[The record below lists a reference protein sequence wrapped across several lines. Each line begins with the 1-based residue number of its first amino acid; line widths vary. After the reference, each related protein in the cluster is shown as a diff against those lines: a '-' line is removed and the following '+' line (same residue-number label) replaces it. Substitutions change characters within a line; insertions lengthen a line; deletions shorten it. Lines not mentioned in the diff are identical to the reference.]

1 MTVYNFY
8 VDPRVLYLFID
19 DLTEDRYNYYLNKYD
34 KFKFKYKNDWEKTAL
49 GLLQVL
55 SGESENNQMLII
67 GEKDGVEVP
76 LAYYYVGDS
85 VNEYSTKE
93 EIDEYEDAMECLNKI
108 IQDYK
113 IKD

>member
-1 MTVYNFY
+1 
-8 VDPRVLYLFID
+8 
-19 DLTEDRYNYYLNKYD
+19 
-34 KFKFKYKNDWEKTAL
+34 
-49 GLLQVL
+49 
-55 SGESENNQMLII
+55 MLIL